1 VGREHQHRHVSL
13 HLPQMSNDK
22 RTMFLCRAI
31 CPSLSAASVRCLK
44 YDIAD
49 IGPSAPFIFV
59 ALFLASFVSRH
70 FWGLGLVVI
79 YGVSSLFGPIF
90 GIFSDLV
97 CILGG
102 TCHFFFE
109 EHV

>member
-1 VGREHQHRHVSL
+1 VVGVAVGREHQHRHVSL

-22 RTMFLCRAI
+22 RTMFLCRDI
-31 CPSLSAASVRCLK
+31 YPSLSAASVRCLK

-49 IGPSAPFIFV
+49 IGPSALFIFG
-59 ALFLASFVSRH
+59 AFLGSFVSRH

-90 GIFSDLV
+90 WIFSD
-97 CILGG
+97 
-102 TCHFFFE
+102 
-109 EHV
+109 HV